1 MRLQIQ
7 SATTHKSM
15 EGEHKSED
23 NKKQIHLYVEDN
35 VAQNHRWIEQN
46 AKSQDMPESSRISF
60 GCLHREMMNYSR
72 NK

>member
-1 MRLQIQ
+1 M
-7 SATTHKSM
+7 HKSM
-15 EGEHKSED
+15 EGEHKSKD
-23 NKKQIHLYVEDN
+23 NKKTIHVEDN

-46 AKSQDMPESSRISF
+46 AKSQDMPESFQISF